1 MGYAIYQFTNI
12 VIIIIIIIIIIIVI
26 TIILIIIIIIIIIA
40 NTKKYLQSNW
50 VRGVQCS
57 YLYSVF
63 NICTLLN
70 NKKNQHSIS
79 VAEK

>member
-26 TIILIIIIIIIIIA
+26 TIILIIIIIIIA

-50 VRGVQCS
+50 VRGVQYW

-63 NICTLLN
+63 NICTLT
-70 NKKNQHSIS
+70 K
-79 VAEK
+79 

>member
-26 TIILIIIIIIIIIA
+26 TIILIIIIIIIIA

>member
-26 TIILIIIIIIIIIA
+26 TIILIIVIIIIIA

-50 VRGVQCS
+50 VRGVQYW